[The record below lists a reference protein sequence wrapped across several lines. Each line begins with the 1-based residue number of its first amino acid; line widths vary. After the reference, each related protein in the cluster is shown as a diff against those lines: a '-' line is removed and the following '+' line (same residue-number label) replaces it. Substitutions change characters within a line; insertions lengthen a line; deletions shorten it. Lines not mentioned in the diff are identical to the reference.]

1 MNYRITN
8 GRVLLAGGDIVSADL
23 CLGDGRIVEHVDGE
37 IIDARGCL
45 VIPGIVDVHGDA
57 FERQIMPRPGVSF
70 PLDLALLDTDR
81 QMVANGITTAF
92 HGLTWSW
99 EPGLRGRKAAHDFM
113 TALESLRPRLAVDT
127 RVHLRWE
134 TYNLAAVAEV
144 EQWLLTGRVGML
156 AFNDHFPEIHAKRH
170 DTNEMSKYAGRG
182 GVSVDSIVA
191 LIDRVQAGEAAVPA
205 AIERLARAARTGGV
219 SLLSHDDATSEVRRW
234 YNALGCSIAEFPLSI
249 EAAEAARDLGNS
261 TVFGAPNVVRGKSHT
276 GKVVAA
282 DMVAA
287 GLCSILAS
295 DYYYPSLLLAPFLLA
310 HRGAASLPAAWQLV
324 SANPARAAGLSDR
337 GEIAPGQRA
346 DLIIVDDHNP
356 VLPAVVATFVA
367 GKPVF
372 RTL

>member
-8 GRVLLAGGDIVSADL
+8 GRVLLAGGDIVSGDL
-23 CLGDGRIVEHVDGE
+23 CIGDGRIVDHVDGE

-45 VIPGIVDVHGDA
+45 VLPGIVDVHGDA

-81 QMVANGITTAF
+81 QMAVNGITTAF

-99 EPGLRGRKAAHDFM
+99 EPGLRGRAAAHGFM
-113 TALESLRPRLAVDT
+113 VALESLRPRLAVDT

-144 EQWLLTGRVGML
+144 EEWLLAGRLGML
-156 AFNDHFPEIHAKRH
+156 AFNNHFPEIRAKRQDAH
-170 DTNEMSKYAGRG
+170 EMSKYAGRG
-182 GVSVDSIVA
+182 GVSVERIVA
-191 LIDRVQAGEAAVPA
+191 LIDRVHEGEAAVPA

-219 SLLSHDDATSEVRRW
+219 ALLSHDDATPEVRRW

-249 EAAEAARDLGNS
+249 ATAEAARDLGNA

-287 GLCSILAS
+287 GLCTILAS

-310 HRGAASLPAAWQLV
+310 HRGAASLVAAWELV

-337 GEIAPGQRA
+337 GEIAPGKRA
-346 DLIIVDDHNP
+346 DLILVDDHNP
-356 VLPAVVATFVA
+356 ILPAVAATFVA
-367 GKPVF
+367 GKLVF